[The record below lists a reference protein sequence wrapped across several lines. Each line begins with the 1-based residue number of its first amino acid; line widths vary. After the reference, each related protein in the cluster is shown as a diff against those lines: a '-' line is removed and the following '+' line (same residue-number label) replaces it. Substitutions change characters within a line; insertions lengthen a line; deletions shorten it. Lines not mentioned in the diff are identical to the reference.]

1 MQVHNENGSVMMSSS
16 PAKAV
21 RAKAQNP
28 GPSVSAGKQREKRIR
43 QQCHTDNSINMNM
56 LDVETTIINNTFS
69 SKPITWVQDNK
80 PFFKAEEQRWKDIQL
95 IVF

>member
-28 GPSVSAGKQREKRIR
+28 GPSVSAGKQKKRIR
-43 QQCHTDNSINMNM
+43 QQCHADNSISMNM

-69 SKPITWVQDNK
+69 SIPITWVQDNK
-80 PFFKAEEQRWKDIQL
+80 PFFKAEEQR
-95 IVF
+95 

>member
-28 GPSVSAGKQREKRIR
+28 GPSVSAGKQRKKRIR
-43 QQCHTDNSINMNM
+43 QQCHTDNSISMNM
-56 LDVETTIINNTFS
+56 LDVETTIINNTFLS
-69 SKPITWVQDNK
+69 IPITWVQDNK
-80 PFFKAEEQRWKDIQL
+80 PFFKAEEQR
-95 IVF
+95 